1 MEKGISSLLAVLK
14 RRALPALVTFT
25 AVIGGAFAYLT
36 VTPRLYEASARL
48 IQDDRRVSVS
58 ELGRD
63 LTQVSSGAPG
73 GPSPLANEA
82 ELVKSQRVL
91 ERAIAL
97 ASLKSYNG
105 SPTSQITSEELNKGL
120 GVKIVPATNIL
131 QLNYKS
137 KDPELAAQLLN
148 AVSQAMIEENT
159 KTISSEATKVREF
172 LESSEI
178 PNARKRLAAAE
189 KNESNYRHIS
199 GIISFEEQTKSAVES
214 LATLEDQER
223 ALTAQLQEAKG
234 RDASLRQIT
243 DAKSLDKA
251 YASVRGGQDEQL
263 KTLRAKLT
271 ELNTKLIE
279 ARLRLT
285 ENHPSVIALV
295 EQRDKVNKLYTEQL
309 ARVSPANSSVATN
322 SVAGDQISQ
331 DLTSK
336 LLANETERK
345 AIENKLKTVQ
355 AQRVQLQVQIAKLP
369 IQQQPLIALTRERE
383 DATASL
389 KSLQSKLEEARIT
402 EAQKVSNLRLIEAA
416 KPPTIASSPK
426 RSAVLALATVFGTVL
441 GTGVML
447 LLEVMDNTLKD
458 ASEAE
463 ELLSLPLL
471 GVLPRL
477 PAKTLVLEP
486 ADRFL
491 DDVSLVEPY
500 RMLLKTL
507 EFRSTDKVHVIVVSS
522 TLSGEGKSIVAS
534 HLAAI
539 SAMLSRR
546 TLIIDADL
554 RRPMQHT
561 LFNLA
566 PKPGITDVIEKR
578 RSLNQ
583 AVQPTDVENLHV
595 LTGGEFHGRPSQLLE
610 SPAMKSLVA
619 EAAEY
624 YDMVIIDTAPIS
636 ACADA
641 ATLARQ
647 SDGMMLVTRPSITI
661 KEVLQRAVSE
671 LNHNQ
676 IPVLGVVVNGM
687 TEQTEKY
694 FRYPVDND
702 RPLGGRSPKRL
713 TAVEGGRKNYDNG

>member
-1 MEKGISSLLAVLK
+1 MEKSISSLLAVLK

-25 AVIGGAFAYLT
+25 AVIGGAVAYLT

-73 GPSPLANEA
+73 GASALANQA
-82 ELVKSQRVL
+82 ELVKSERVL

-97 ASLKSYNG
+97 ASLKPDSG
-105 SPTSQITSEELNKGL
+105 SPGSKITSGELHQGL

-131 QLNYKS
+131 QLSYKS

-148 AVSQAMIEENT
+148 AVSQAMIDENT

-178 PNARKRLAAAE
+178 PNARKRLATAE
-189 KNESNYRHIS
+189 QRESQYRHIS
-199 GIISFEEQTKSAVES
+199 GIISFEEQTKSVVES

-223 ALTAQLQEAKG
+223 SLTAQLQEVKG

-279 ARLRLT
+279 GRLRLT

-295 EQRDKVNKLYTEQL
+295 EQRDNLNKLYTEQL
-309 ARVSPANSSVATN
+309 ARVSPANSSVASST
-322 SVAGDQISQ
+322 VAGEQISQ

-336 LLANETERK
+336 LLANETERS
-345 AIENKLKTVQ
+345 AIENKLKTVKD
-355 AQRVQLQVQIAKLP
+355 QRTQLQIRLAKLP
-369 IQQQPLIALTRERE
+369 ILQQPLIALTRERE

-389 KSLQSKLEEARIT
+389 KSLQGKLEEARIT

-426 RSAVLALATVFGTVL
+426 RSAVLALAAVFGTVL
-441 GTGVML
+441 GTAVML
-447 LLEVMDNTLKD
+447 LLELMDNTLKD

-477 PAKTLVLEP
+477 PAKTLILEP

-491 DDVSLVEPY
+491 DDIGLVEPY

-507 EFRSTDKVHVIVVSS
+507 EFRSMEKVQVIVVSS

-534 HLAAI
+534 HLGAI

-583 AVQPTDVENLHV
+583 AVQPTDVDNLHV

-610 SPAMKSLVA
+610 SPAMRSLVA
-619 EAAEY
+619 EAGTM

-647 SDGMMLVTRPSITI
+647 SDGIMLVTRPNITI

-671 LNHNQ
+671 LKHNQ

-702 RPLGGRSPKRL
+702 RPVGGRSPKRL
-713 TAVEGGRKNYDNG
+713 TAVEGGRDNYNNG

>member
-14 RRALPALVTFT
+14 RRAFPALVTFT

-36 VTPRLYEASARL
+36 VTPRLYETSARL

-63 LTQVSSGAPG
+63 LTSVSSGTPG
-73 GPSPLANEA
+73 GPSPLANQA

-91 ERAIAL
+91 ERAIA
-97 ASLKSYNG
+97 SLKSTNSG
-105 SPTSQITSEELNKGL
+105 SPASKITSLELNKGL

-131 QLNYKS
+131 ELNYKS
-137 KDPELAAQLLN
+137 KDPELAAQSLN

-172 LESSEI
+172 LENSEI
-178 PNARKRLAAAE
+178 PNARKRVATAE
-189 KNESNYRHIS
+189 RKESQYRYLS
-199 GIISFEEQTKSAVES
+199 GIISFEEQTKSAVQS

-223 ALTAQLQEAKG
+223 NLTAQLQEAKG
-234 RDASLRQIT
+234 RDTSLRQIT

-251 YASVRGGQDEQL
+251 YGSVRGGQDEQL

-295 EQRDKVNKLYTEQL
+295 EQRDQVNKLYTEQL
-309 ARVSPANSSVATN
+309 VRVSPANSSVATN
-322 SVAGDQISQ
+322 NVAGDQISQ

-336 LLANETERK
+336 FLANETERS
-345 AIENKLKTVQ
+345 AIENKLKTVK
-355 AQRVQLQVQIAKLP
+355 AQTTQLQIRLTKLP

-416 KPPTIASSPK
+416 KPPKMASSPK
-426 RSAVLALATVFGTVL
+426 RSAVLTLATVFGTIL

-463 ELLSLPLL
+463 ELLSLSLL

-491 DDVSLVEPY
+491 DDISLVEPY

-507 EFRSTDKVHVIVVSS
+507 EFRSNDKLQVIVVSS
-522 TLSGEGKSIVAS
+522 ALSGEGKSIVAS

-566 PKPGITDVIEKR
+566 PTPGITDVIEKR

-583 AVQPTDVENLHV
+583 AVQPTEIDNLHV

-619 EAAEY
+619 EAAAI

-641 ATLARQ
+641 ATLAKQ
-647 SDGMMLVTRPSITI
+647 SDGIMLVTRPNITI
-661 KEVLQRAVSE
+661 KEVMQRAVSE
-671 LNHNQ
+671 LNNNQ
-676 IPVLGVVVNGM
+676 IPVLGVVVNGI
-687 TEQTEKY
+687 TQQTEKY
-694 FRYPVDND
+694 FRYPVDRE
-702 RPLGGRSPKRL
+702 RPVGGRSPKRL

>member
-14 RRALPALVTFT
+14 RRAFPALVTFT

-48 IQDDRRVSVS
+48 MQDDRRVSVS

-63 LTQVSSGAPG
+63 LTSVSSGAPG

-82 ELVKSQRVL
+82 ELVKSERVL

-105 SPTSQITSEELNKGL
+105 SPTSQITPGELNKGL

-131 QLNYKS
+131 ELNYKS

-159 KTISSEATKVREF
+159 ETIRSEATKVREF
-172 LESSEI
+172 IENNEI
-178 PNARKRLAAAE
+178 RNARKRLKTAE
-189 KNESNYRHIS
+189 ERESQYRHIS

-285 ENHPSVIALV
+285 ENHPSVISLV
-295 EQRDKVNKLYTEQL
+295 EQRDNLNKLYTEQL
-309 ARVSPANSSVATN
+309 TRVSPANSSVASS

-331 DLTSK
+331 ELTSK
-336 LLANETERK
+336 LLANETERS
-345 AIENKLKTVQ
+345 AIENKLATVQ
-355 AQRVQLQVQIAKLP
+355 AQRTQLQIRLAKLP

-447 LLEVMDNTLKD
+447 LLEVLDNTLKD

-491 DDVSLVEPY
+491 DNISLVEPY

-507 EFRSTDKVHVIVVSS
+507 EFRSSDKVQIIVVSS
-522 TLSGEGKSIVAS
+522 ALSGEGKSIVAS

-566 PKPGITDVIEKR
+566 PAPGITDVIEKR

-583 AVQPTDVENLHV
+583 AVQLTEVDNLHV

-619 EAAEY
+619 EAAAN

-647 SDGMMLVTRPSITI
+647 SDGIMLVTRPNITI

-671 LNHNQ
+671 LENNQ

-713 TAVEGGRKNYDNG
+713 TAVDSGRNNYDNG

>member
-1 MEKGISSLLAVLK
+1 MEKGISSLLAILK
-14 RRALPALVTFT
+14 RRGLPALVTFT
-25 AVIGGAFAYLT
+25 AVIGGAVAYLT

-48 IQDDRRVSVS
+48 MQDDRRVSVS

-63 LTQVSSGAPG
+63 LTSVSSGAPG
-73 GPSPLANEA
+73 GPSPLANQA

-105 SPTSQITSEELNKGL
+105 SPTSQITSGELNQGL
-120 GVKIVPATNIL
+120 GVKIIPATNIL
-131 QLNYKS
+131 ELNYKS

-172 LESSEI
+172 LETSEI
-178 PNARKRLAAAE
+178 PNARKRLATAE
-189 KNESNYRHIS
+189 ERESQYRHIS

-295 EQRDKVNKLYTEQL
+295 EQRDNLNKLYTEQL
-309 ARVSPANSSVATN
+309 PRVSSATSVASSN
-322 SVAGDQISQ
+322 VAGDQISQ
-331 DLTSK
+331 ELTSK
-336 LLANETERK
+336 LLANETERS
-345 AIENKLKTVQ
+345 AIENKLATVKD
-355 AQRVQLQVQIAKLP
+355 QRTQLQIQIAKLP

-389 KSLQSKLEEARIT
+389 KSLQGKLEEARIT

-426 RSAVLALATVFGTVL
+426 RSAVLALAAVFGTVL

-447 LLEVMDNTLKD
+447 LLEVLDNTLKD

-507 EFRSTDKVHVIVVSS
+507 EFRSSDKVHVIVVSS
-522 TLSGEGKSIVAS
+522 ALSGEGKSIVAS

-566 PKPGITDVIEKR
+566 PTPGITDVIEKR

-583 AVQPTDVENLHV
+583 AVQLTEVDNLHV

-647 SDGMMLVTRPSITI
+647 SDGIMLVTRPNITI

-671 LNHNQ
+671 LENNQ

-694 FRYPVDND
+694 FRYPVEND